1 VRVGAVVPA
10 VVAVLVAGCA
20 PAGGQAAVERAAED
34 FSGAVVAGD
43 GDRACALL
51 APLSRRELE
60 DAAQQPC
67 AEAVLGLDLPPV
79 VESVEVRRYGRAG
92 QVRLAGPDGEQDT
105 RFVGLVDGAWLVT
118 AAGCTPRGDLPLD
131 CDIAGP

>member
-1 VRVGAVVPA
+1 MRLGAVLPA

-20 PAGGQAAVERAAED
+20 PAGGRPAVERAVED
-34 FSGAVVAGD
+34 FSAAVVAGD

-67 AEAVLGLDLPPV
+67 GEAVLALDLPPV
-79 VESVEVRRYGRAG
+79 EESFEVRRYGRAG
-92 QVRLAGPDGEQDT
+92 QVRLEGPDGEQDT
-105 RFVGLVDGAWLVT
+105 RFVGLFDGTWLVT
-118 AAGCTPRGDLPLD
+118 AAGCTPRGDLPHD
-131 CDIAGP
+131 CDLEGP